1 MNKTRCVIKNN
12 SLGAILTI
20 IVGILMIAATIFI
33 YRYEPEAK
41 RWWTGL
47 MTPDKYETGQQ
58 IIVSFVFRILCGI
71 SMAAVLFANTDINM
85 MLIPPSVFIITQ
97 AASAAITSDFQY
109 ITTLPN
115 AVCVAFIL
123 YILLFQRVKLLRK
136 NKWVSFAFL
145 APIAYYIYQIA
156 SGKLIQYVYEIING
170 TRVQIGCIYFS
181 SVIYFSLMYIIFAVS
196 GFSATP
202 VEEIEETGEVLL

>member
-12 SLGAILTI
+12 SLGAVLTL
-20 IVGILMIAATIFI
+20 IVGVLMIAATIFI
-33 YRYEPEAK
+33 YRYEPEAR
-41 RWWTGL
+41 RWWTAM
-47 MTPDKYETGQQ
+47 MTPDKYESGQQ
-58 IIVSFVFRILCGI
+58 IIISFVFRILCGL
-71 SMAAVLFANTDINM
+71 SMVAVLFANTDINM
-85 MLIPPSVFIITQ
+85 MFIPPSAFIITQ
-97 AASAAITSDFQY
+97 VASAAITTDIKY

-123 YILLFQRVKLLRK
+123 YIVLFQRVKLLRK
-136 NKWVSFAFL
+136 NKWVSFVFL

-156 SGKLIQYVYEIING
+156 TGGLIQYVYETING

-181 SVIYFSLMYIIFAVS
+181 SVFYFSLMYIVFAVV

-202 VEEIEETGEVLL
+202 VEEIEETGEELL